1 MVFST
6 NTVFQKPTKINT
18 MHIEFTLDEIQQ
30 VAKQILATPLLK
42 KVLIFHATMGVG
54 KTTLIKA
61 LVKEI
66 GVLENASSPTFSLVN
81 EYETQ
86 NGEIVY
92 HFDLYR
98 LNSEE
103 EAYDMGLDE
112 YFYSG
117 NWCLIEWPE
126 KTPNL
131 IPMDHAT
138 IHMKVLPDGKRE
150 LVLKN

>member
-1 MVFST
+1 M
-6 NTVFQKPTKINT
+6 NIN
-18 MHIEFTLDEIQQ
+18 FTLEEINS
-30 VAKQILATPLLK
+30 VAKQILNTPSLK
-42 KVLIFHATMGVG
+42 KVITFHASMGSG

-61 LVKEI
+61 LVNAL
-66 GVLENASSPTFSLVN
+66 GVVNNASSPTFSLVN

-86 NGEIVY
+86 EGDIVY

-103 EAYDMGLDE
+103 EAYDMGIDE

-117 NWCLIEWPE
+117 NWCFIEWPE

-131 IPMDHAT
+131 IPIDHAT
-138 IHMKVLPDGKRE
+138 IHLKMNKDGSRN
-150 LVLKN
+150 LILNN

>member
-1 MVFST
+1 M
-6 NTVFQKPTKINT
+6 NIN
-18 MHIEFTLDEIQQ
+18 FTLEEIQQ

-42 KVLIFHATMGVG
+42 KVITFHATMGVG

-66 GVLENASSPTFSLVN
+66 GVQNNSSSPTFSLVN

-131 IPMDHAT
+131 IPIDHAA
-138 IHMKVLPDGKRE
+138 IHMKELPDGKRE
-150 LVLKN
+150 LILIN

>member
-1 MVFST
+1 MEITFSL
-6 NTVFQKPTKINT
+6 
-18 MHIEFTLDEIQQ
+18 EEIDSA
-30 VAKQILATPLLK
+30 AKQILLHDMK
-42 KVLIFHATMGVG
+42 KTVVFHAGMGVG

-61 LVKEI
+61 IAKQLGVKDMT
-66 GVLENASSPTFSLVN
+66 SSPTFSLVN
-81 EYETQ
+81 EYETDT
-86 NGEIVY
+86 GDILY

-117 NWCLIEWPE
+117 NLCLIEWPE

-131 IPMDHAT
+131 IPLDHT
-138 IHMKVLPDGKRE
+138 SVTMKQLPDGKRQ
-150 LVLKN
+150 VVVK